1 MKATGNKEAS
11 NPSALVYLIRLF
23 CLLIPVLSEMTCNG
37 TAFTPPCRQAER
49 QSEFRLPY
57 FSLLLL
63 DGDILIQVCGSQRTV
78 HLGDKEKIYISC
90 KSCKELE
97 GKYSC

>member
-57 FSLLLL
+57 FCCCSWM
-63 DGDILIQVCGSQRTV
+63 
-78 HLGDKEKIYISC
+78 EPF
-90 KSCKELE
+90 
-97 GKYSC
+97 